1 MLLAGS
7 APGPRGGLG
16 CRFGSGRTLGY
27 TAATRRRAPAGFPVT
42 MAIFFSDR
50 ARVVLALCLWAH
62 CVAGQPALGAT
73 APRPVTRRLR
83 LEVSIRGPLGW
94 PVHRAMAL
102 TVVEPPAARHCP
114 FLVILHGR
122 PGSVDARVRMGLVE
136 FPGNADYF
144 ARLGYVVL
152 VPTRVGYGVTGG
164 PDIEY
169 TGPCFYKDYGRGME
183 MVVQE
188 LRQVM
193 RYAAALPGVDPRR
206 GLVVGDSF
214 GGVAAVA
221 AAAAGLPGL
230 RGAVNFSGGDGGDL
244 MHHIDHPCRADQMA
258 STLAAYGRRDRV
270 PTLWLYSAND
280 RYWGAQA
287 PRRWFDAF
295 VGAGGRGRF
304 IELPADKN
312 NGHFIFNRNPQA
324 WHGAFEAFAASLGL
338 PS

>member
-1 MLLAGS
+1 M
-7 APGPRGGLG
+7 
-16 CRFGSGRTLGY
+16 
-27 TAATRRRAPAGFPVT
+27 VT
-42 MAIFFSDR
+42 MAMVFRDK
-50 ARVVLALCLWAH
+50 ARVVLALCLWAQG
-62 CVAGQPALGAT
+62 VAVPPALA
-73 APRPVTRRLR
+73 AVSPRPVVSRVS

-94 PVHRAMAL
+94 PVRRAMAL
-102 TVVEPPAARHCP
+102 TVTEPPGARPSP

-122 PGSVDARVRMGLVE
+122 PASRDARVRMGLVE

-152 VPTRVGYGVTGG
+152 VPTRIGYGVTGG
-164 PDIEY
+164 PDVEY
-169 TGPCFYKDYGRGME
+169 TGPCFYKDYARGMD

-188 LRQVM
+188 MRYVL
-193 RYAAALPGVDPRR
+193 RYAASLPFVDPRR

-221 AAAAGLPGL
+221 AATAGLPGVL
-230 RGAVNFSGGDGGDL
+230 GAVNFSGGDGGDL
-244 MHHIDHPCRADQMA
+244 LHHIDHPCRADQMA
-258 STLAAYGRRDRV
+258 RTLAAYGRRDRV

-280 RYWGAQA
+280 RYWGTKA

-295 VGAGGRGRF
+295 AAAGGRGRF